1 MTRHELKEQLE
12 HDRFKDAVQT
22 AVTYTVS
29 NRQNVTRLVIVA
41 AVVLV
46 IAGSI
51 GWYMHARGIE
61 RQHDLQ
67 NAMELVEAQVG
78 APTTDIGKVFPTQ
91 AAKDAAILK
100 AFKDV
105 AQKDSGSREGMIA
118 NYYAA
123 SLEAEVG
130 GDVKDAESRLRTVI
144 ADGGDYAS
152 LAKIALARIEYFN
165 GNKSDA
171 LSLLQ
176 SLIDKPTDLV
186 SKTQAQMMLA
196 QLIST
201 DDPKHAKSLLAS
213 IQNPTQDPDISRAIE
228 QLQAQLNAQ

>member
-12 HDRFKDAVQT
+12 HDRFKDAVQS

-29 NRQNVTRLVIVA
+29 NRQNVTILAIIA

-46 IAGSI
+46 VAG
-51 GWYMHARGIE
+51 GVVWYMHARGLE

-91 AAKDAAILK
+91 PAKDAAILK

-118 NYYAA
+118 NYYAG

-130 GDVKDAESRLRTVI
+130 GDVKDAESRLRTVV
-144 ADGGDYAS
+144 ADGGEYSS
-152 LAKIALARIEYFN
+152 LSKIALARIEYFN
-165 GNKSDA
+165 GNQSDA
-171 LSLLQ
+171 VSLLQ
-176 SLIDKPTDLV
+176 GLIDKPTDLV
-186 SKTQAQMMLA
+186 SKAQAQMMLA

-201 DDPKHAKSLLAS
+201 NDPRRAKSLLAS
-213 IQNPTQDPDISRAIE
+213 IQNPTQNPDISRAIE
-228 QLQAQLNAQ
+228 QLQAQLTSQ